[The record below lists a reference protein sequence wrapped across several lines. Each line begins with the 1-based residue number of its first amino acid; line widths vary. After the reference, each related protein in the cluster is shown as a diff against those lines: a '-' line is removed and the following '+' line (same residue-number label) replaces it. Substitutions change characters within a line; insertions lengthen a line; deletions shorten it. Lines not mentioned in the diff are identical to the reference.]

1 MSHSHRLTPAHLT
14 RPISISNVEEETLA
28 ELSLG
33 DSIHAI
39 GHYAG
44 SRHRSDDSGPMPFIR
59 AVTFESEDDESDDED
74 NTSSDVAESVEG
86 TPVQSSPGFQSPAS
100 SGWQPNSPWSE
111 ISMELVENDDL
122 FSGAG
127 DFSLSSDQD
136 DGEAPQVVGQ
146 DLIESADSVTDSDSE
161 LVMIGSVKKR
171 KRSVSV
177 DQLEGASGQGT
188 LDQREAKRSR
198 TSGAEDD

>member
-1 MSHSHRLTPAHLT
+1 
-14 RPISISNVEEETLA
+14 
-28 ELSLG
+28 
-33 DSIHAI
+33 
-39 GHYAG
+39 
-44 SRHRSDDSGPMPFIR
+44 MPFIR

-74 NTSSDVAESVEG
+74 NTSSDVDAESVEG

-177 DQLEGASGQGT
+177 DQLEGVSGQGT